1 MKILALFLAL
11 ATVAAHAEAP
21 LWVTVTSNATAAF
34 AFKRGSCK
42 AVDSDKGVHAL
53 VCIERQTA
61 PDGTSMFHYVAIDRD
76 TCPTGV
82 GEILTSDMRGTL
94 LADDQVV
101 ADGGTIAS
109 QEWEFM
115 CGVSGTIK

>member
-1 MKILALFLAL
+1 
-11 ATVAAHAEAP
+11 
-21 LWVTVTSNATAAF
+21 
-34 AFKRGSCK
+34 
-42 AVDSDKGVHAL
+42 
-53 VCIERQTA
+53 
-61 PDGTSMFHYVAIDRD
+61 
-76 TCPTGV
+76 
-82 GEILTSDMRGTL
+82 MRGTL